1 MKPSPP
7 MTRIKRFED
16 EVEGE
21 EVCELPKERYGGLP
35 YSEPDPGV
43 VGGVLASE
51 EAEEDP
57 LETQLLSMAQQ

>member
-21 EVCELPKERYGGLP
+21 EVCELLNLGKHSVEAVAEIINDDDIISGL
-35 YSEPDPGV
+35 
-43 VGGVLASE
+43 
-51 EAEEDP
+51 
-57 LETQLLSMAQQ
+57 